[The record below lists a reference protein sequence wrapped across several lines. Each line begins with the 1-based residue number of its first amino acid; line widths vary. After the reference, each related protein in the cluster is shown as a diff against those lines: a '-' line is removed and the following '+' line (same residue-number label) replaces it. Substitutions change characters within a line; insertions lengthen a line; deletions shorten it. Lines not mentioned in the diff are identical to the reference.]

1 MATKRNPFDDANDA
15 RAEQAAQQAGIA
27 AAMRRAAELGPQVL
41 TLQQGLLGGIA
52 RSQEREAAR
61 LGKLRGKDDPRL
73 ATARTRHKAY
83 TALAAQ
89 ASEQADLVG
98 RFAET
103 FQRDEL
109 FHGYVTQPDGTAAPD
124 HTVLLELMDEQGAGT
139 QRKADAKT
147 DAAGYFRIDLR
158 RTDKDVYRAETARD
172 SAWLERLV
180 RAMPLEAEISDEDSA
195 TANAAPAATAARSA
209 MKTRVQVFDAG
220 GHVAFVD
227 PAPPE
232 FATVASEFRYYVLA
246 KASTSGPETGAKGR

>member
-1 MATKRNPFDDANDA
+1 MASKRNPFDDANDA

-27 AAMRRAAELGPQVL
+27 AAMRRAAELGPQAL
-41 TLQQGLLGGIA
+41 ALQQGLLGGIA

-61 LGKLRGKDDPRL
+61 LSKRGKDDPRV
-73 ATARTRHKAY
+73 ATARARHKAY

-89 ASEQADLVG
+89 AGEQAELVG

-109 FHGYVTQPDGTAAPD
+109 FHGYVAQPDGTAAPD
-124 HTVLLELMDEQGAGT
+124 HTVLLEFVDEQGAGT

-180 RAMPLEAEISDEDSA
+180 RAMPLEAETSDEDSA
-195 TANAAPAATAARSA
+195 TASAAPAPAAARSA
-209 MKTRVQVFDAG
+209 VKTRVQVFDAG

-232 FATVASEFRYYVLA
+232 FATVASEFRYYVLT
-246 KASTSGPETGAKGR
+246 KASTSGAETGAKGR